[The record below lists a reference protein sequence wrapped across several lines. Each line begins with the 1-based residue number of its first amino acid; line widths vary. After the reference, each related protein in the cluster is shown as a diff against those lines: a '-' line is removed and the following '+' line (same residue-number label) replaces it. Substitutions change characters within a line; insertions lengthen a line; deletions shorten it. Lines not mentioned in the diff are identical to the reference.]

1 MDVTID
7 GKEYAVEH
15 SFSESRALVRFEGA
29 LVFADRA
36 FDGVWELSGEP
47 ARDGDEKSVY
57 AELIAPELDKTIV
70 TMTPPEDPETD

>member
-15 SFSESRALVRFEGA
+15 SFSDARALIRFEGA

-47 ARDGDEKSVY
+47 ARDGEEKRVY
-57 AELIAPELDKTIV
+57 RELIAPELDKTVV
-70 TMTPPEDPETD
+70 TQTPETD